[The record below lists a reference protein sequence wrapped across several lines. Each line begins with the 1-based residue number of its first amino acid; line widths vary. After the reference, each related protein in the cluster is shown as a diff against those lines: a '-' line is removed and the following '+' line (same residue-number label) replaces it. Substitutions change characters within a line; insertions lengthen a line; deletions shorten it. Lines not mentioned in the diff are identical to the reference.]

1 MPLDVPRLQ
10 WRWTESAAPKQF
22 IAEIIYNILV
32 YYLKQCCSIFGLKV
46 VEKNFYATIFEW
58 CSKILWSKK
67 YIQMYFYYIDYNFI
81 SFVSIYTYKH
91 LLWCFDFILYLI
103 LPETTVHLAI
113 YLGLE
118 SILRKLFESHFAAL
132 LNLAH
137 RIAFVTS
144 LSIWSVTF
152 DPACTCL
159 L

>member
-10 WRWTESAAPKQF
+10 WRWTDSAAPKQF
-22 IAEIIYNILV
+22 IAEIVYNILV

-91 LLWCFDFILYLI
+91 LLWCFDFILYLSSYI
-103 LPETTVHLAI
+103 SRFGKHFKKTFWEPFCCSFE
-113 YLGLE
+113 LG
-118 SILRKLFESHFAAL
+118 
-132 LNLAH
+132 
-137 RIAFVTS
+137 
-144 LSIWSVTF
+144 
-152 DPACTCL
+152 PPYCL
-159 L
+159 CNVS

>member
-10 WRWTESAAPKQF
+10 WRWTDFAAPKQF

-67 YIQMYFYYIDYNFI
+67 YIQMYFYYIDSNFI
-81 SFVSIYTYKH
+81 SFVSIYMYKH

-103 LPETTVHLAI
+103 LPETTVYLFI

-118 SILRKLFESHFAAL
+118 SILRKLFESHL
-132 LNLAH
+132 LL
-137 RIAFVTS
+137 FWTWPTV
-144 LSIWSVTF
+144 L
-152 DPACTCL
+152 PL
-159 L
+159 